1 MPYETADGTNPFEG
15 ILPGTPTPFFL
26 APGEGEKS
34 VVFDTTFNILL
45 SGDET
50 ENQYGVFTTVGP
62 AGEMIPPHLH
72 PGAHEIFYIIE
83 GGVHLW
89 MDDQAGFKDDRI
101 LEAGGF
107 AFIPKGTVHAFQ
119 MTMPSRVFGVATGGF
134 ERFFH
139 GIGTPTDD
147 PGIPAVP
154 FIPEIPQMI
163 EAGKKYGTIFLPDFT
178 F

>member
-1 MPYETADGTNPFEG
+1 MALETNDGINPFEG
-15 ILPGTPTPFFL
+15 ILPGKPAPFYL
-26 APGEGEKS
+26 EPGEGEKS

-50 ENQYGVFTTVGP
+50 ENQYGVFTTDGP
-62 AGEMIPPHLH
+62 TGEMIPPHLH
-72 PGAHEIFYIIE
+72 PWAHEIFYIVD

-89 MDDQAGFKDDRI
+89 MDDQAGFKEDRI
-101 LEAGGF
+101 LETGGF
-107 AFIPKGTVHAFQ
+107 AFIPKNTVHAFQ
-119 MTMPSRVFGVATGGF
+119 MVKPSRVLGVATGGF

-139 GIGTPTDD
+139 AIGTPTDV

-154 FIPEIPQMI
+154 YIPSREEMMQ
-163 EAGKKYGTIFLPDFT
+163 AGQKYGTVFMPGFT